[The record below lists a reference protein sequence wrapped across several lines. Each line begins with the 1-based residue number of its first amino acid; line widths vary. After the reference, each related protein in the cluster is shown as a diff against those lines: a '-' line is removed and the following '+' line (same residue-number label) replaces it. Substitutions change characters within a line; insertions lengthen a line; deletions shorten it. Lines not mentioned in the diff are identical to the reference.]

1 MRILLL
7 EDNKK
12 LNETITKRLK
22 MKNYNVASFT
32 DGAEAYEKITEGFS
46 CFILDINVPNIDG
59 INILRKIREFYE
71 IVPVIIISASVELDV
86 IKQSYDFGC
95 NDYLKKPFFID
106 ELEIKIEK
114 LCQIKDDKI
123 YFDIDSYF
131 DFISSTII
139 SNNKEIRLTKKEKLL
154 MNLFL
159 SKKNQVITYETIE
172 NYVWEGNYVSLESI
186 RRLIRRLRKI
196 LDKDFPKSIFK
207 QLLMLVTY
215 LKIFKYFFNFNIKI
229 I

>member
-1 MRILLL
+1 MKILLL

-22 MKNYNVASFT
+22 LKNYNVVSFT
-32 DGAEAYEKITEGFS
+32 DGADAYENITEGFS

-59 INILRKIREFYE
+59 INILKKIREYYK

-114 LCQIKDDKI
+114 LCNIQDSKI
-123 YFDIDSYF
+123 YFDENSYF
-131 DFISSTII
+131 DFKSATVVIDNEET
-139 SNNKEIRLTKKEKLL
+139 RLTKKEKLL
-154 MNLFL
+154 INLFL
-159 SKKNQVITYETIE
+159 SKKNQVITYESIE
-172 NYVWEGNYVSLESI
+172 NYVWEGSFVSLESI
-186 RRLIRRLRKI
+186 RSLIRRLRKI
-196 LDKDFPKSIFK
+196 LEKDYIQTVVDTGYIFK
-207 QLLMLVTY
+207 CT
-215 LKIFKYFFNFNIKI
+215 
-229 I
+229 

>member
-1 MRILLL
+1 MKILLL

-22 MKNYNVASFT
+22 LKNYNVISFT
-32 DGAEAYEKITEGFS
+32 DGSDAYENITEGFS

-59 INILRKIREFYE
+59 INILKKIREYYE
-71 IVPVIIISASVELDV
+71 IVPVIIISGSVELDV

-114 LCQIKDDKI
+114 LCNIKDDKI
-123 YFDIDSYF
+123 YFDTNSYF
-131 DFISSTII
+131 DFKSATLVIDNQET
-139 SNNKEIRLTKKEKLL
+139 RLTKKEKLL

-159 SKKNQVITYETIE
+159 SKKNQVITYSTIE
-172 NYVWEGNYVSLESI
+172 NYVWEGSFVSLESI
-186 RRLIRRLRKI
+186 RSLIRRVRKI
-196 LDKDFPKSIFK
+196 LDKEYIQTVVDTGYIFK
-207 QLLMLVTY
+207 
-215 LKIFKYFFNFNIKI
+215 NI
-229 I
+229 

>member
-1 MRILLL
+1 MKILLL
-7 EDNKK
+7 EDNQK
-12 LNETITKRLK
+12 LNKTITKRLK
-22 MKNYNVASFT
+22 LKDYNVVSFI

-59 INILRKIREFYE
+59 IKILKKIREYYE

-114 LCQIKDDKI
+114 LCNIKDEKI
-123 YFDIDSYF
+123 YFDTNSYF
-131 DFISSTII
+131 DFKSATLVIDDEET
-139 SNNKEIRLTKKEKLL
+139 RLTKKEKLL

-159 SKKNQVITYETIE
+159 SKKNQVITYSTIE
-172 NYVWEGNYVSLESI
+172 NYVWEGSFVSLESI
-186 RRLIRRLRKI
+186 RSLIRRVRKI
-196 LDKDFPKSIFK
+196 LNKEYIQTVVDTGYIFK
-207 QLLMLVTY
+207 
-215 LKIFKYFFNFNIKI
+215 NI
-229 I
+229 